1 MIISALSDA
10 SSTSANILAGSMGMV
25 NVLLLLVLLGLKEIT
40 SASTNQR
47 LQRMSQALNIA
58 IYPLLVAFALIVV
71 LKIIEILS

>member
-10 SSTSANILAGSMGMV
+10 ASTSASILAGSMGMV